1 MFCGLN
7 GMDKISK
14 SAIRKVG
21 DRLKNDSATRAD
33 LSLMSAYRANHV
45 YLTKQLIQT
54 IKDKL
59 PPPLLIA
66 RRLKRLGSIV
76 QKLKRFDSMELDRMQ
91 DIGGVRAIF
100 NNNLEVRR
108 YAENIKK
115 IYSRRKS
122 AFQIVRENDYI
133 TEPKQD
139 GYTSYHIV
147 FKYVG
152 SNECLKGYHL
162 ELQLRDVISHA
173 WATAVEV
180 FALGSETNLKIG
192 QGDEDSRRFFALA
205 SRLLGGDRGVR
216 EEILA
221 LNGKCKILERLNGLS
236 VATDSIIRND
246 KKADFY
252 LITLNYKTRM
262 LQLTGYS
269 EKNLSLAQS
278 VYQAMETSDEMD
290 SVLVGVNDVKKLK
303 RAYPNYFLDARY
315 FIAKVKG
322 LL

>member
-1 MFCGLN
+1 
-7 GMDKISK
+7 MDKISK
-14 SAIRKVG
+14 SAIRKIG
-21 DRLKNDSATRAD
+21 ERLKNDSATQAD
-33 LSLMSAYRANHV
+33 LSLMSEYRTNHI
-45 YLTKQLIQT
+45 YLTKMLIQT

-59 PPPLLIA
+59 PPPILIA

-91 DIGGVRAIF
+91 DIGGVRAVF
-100 NNNLEVRR
+100 NNNGEVRE
-108 YAENIKK
+108 YADNIKK
-115 IYSRRKS
+115 IYSHRNS

-133 TEPKQD
+133 TTPKQD

-152 SNECLKGYHL
+152 SNEYLKGYHL

-180 FALGSETNLKIG
+180 FALGSDMNLKIG
-192 QGDEDSRRFFALA
+192 QGDEVCRRFFALT
-205 SRLLGGDRGVR
+205 SKLLRGDKGVR
-216 EEILA
+216 DEIRA
-221 LNGKCKILERLNGLS
+221 INGKCKILEKLSGLS
-236 VATDSIIRND
+236 VATDKIIRND

-269 EKNLSLAQS
+269 EKNLALAQS
-278 VYQAMETSDEMD
+278 IYQAMETSNEMD

-303 RAYPNYFLDARY
+303 RAYPNYFLDATY
-315 FIAKVKG
+315 FITKVKG
-322 LL
+322 LLAANR